1 MDKSSKNLFNNTELA
16 FTNKSNFDLTKAYFL
31 FSVLDY
37 PFLTKIGNMFL
48 LLVLKL
54 RLPFKTI
61 IKKTIFEHFCG
72 GETIDDCKSTF
83 DSLKAYKIYAM
94 PEYSVE
100 AESTFDGFESYKNT
114 MIDLIK
120 YLGYQGL
127 PFIAIKCT
135 GLMDIHS
142 LEMISKE
149 TLDSKSEKFIDF
161 KNRMNDLCKAASKCN
176 VKILIDAEESWIQD
190 AIDMVA
196 LDLMEIYNKK
206 VHTIFLTHQCYRT
219 GTLSKIKENFKRA
232 KQNKFLLG
240 IKLVRGAY
248 MEKERERAK
257 KYNYESPI
265 QPTKSDTDLEFDNSV
280 KFCVD
285 NIDNISI
292 WVGSHNEF
300 SSMQL
305 VKIMKEK
312 KIKSNDK
319 RIWFSQLYG
328 MSDNIS
334 FALADMGYNVV
345 KLIPF
350 GPIEK
355 TIPYLI
361 RRANENSSVKGQS
374 NRQFTL
380 IKNEINR
387 RNNIN

>member
-16 FTNKSNFDLTKAYFL
+16 FTNKSNFDLRKAYFL

-37 PFLTKIGNMFL
+37 PWLTKIGNMFL

-61 IKKTIFEHFCG
+61 IKKTIFDHFCG

-114 MIDLIK
+114 MLELINN
-120 YLGYQGL
+120 LGNQGL

-135 GLMDIHS
+135 GLIDINS
-142 LEMISKE
+142 LELISKG

-232 KQNKFLLG
+232 KENKFLLG

>member
-16 FTNKSNFDLTKAYFL
+16 FTNKSNFDLRKAYFL

-37 PFLTKIGNMFL
+37 PWLTKIGNMFL

-61 IKKTIFEHFCG
+61 IKKTIFDHFCG

-100 AESTFDGFESYKNT
+100 AESTFEGFESYKNT
-114 MIDLIK
+114 MLELINN
-120 YLGYQGL
+120 LGNQGL

-142 LEMISKE
+142 LELISKG

-285 NIDNISI
+285 NLDNISI

>member
-16 FTNKSNFDLTKAYFL
+16 FTNKSNFDLRKAYFL

-37 PFLTKIGNMFL
+37 PWLTKIGNMFL

-100 AESTFDGFESYKNT
+100 AESTFEGFESYKNT
-114 MIDLIK
+114 MIELINN
-120 YLGYQGL
+120 LGNQGL

-135 GLMDIHS
+135 GLIDIHS
-142 LEMISKE
+142 LEMISKG
-149 TLDSKSEKFIDF
+149 TLDNNSEKFIDF

-219 GTLSKIKENFKRA
+219 GTLLKIKENFKRA

-257 KYNYESPI
+257 KHNYESPI

-292 WVGSHNEF
+292 WVGSHNEL

-328 MSDNIS
+328 MRDNIS
-334 FALADMGYNVV
+334 FALANMGYNVV

>member
-16 FTNKSNFDLTKAYFL
+16 FTNKSNFDLRKAYFL

-37 PFLTKIGNMFL
+37 PWLTKIGNMFL

-72 GETIDDCKSTF
+72 GETINDCKSTF

-100 AESTFDGFESYKNT
+100 AESTFEGFESYKNT
-114 MIDLIK
+114 MLELINN
-120 YLGYQGL
+120 LGNQGL

-135 GLMDIHS
+135 GLIDINS
-142 LEMISKE
+142 LELISKG

-232 KQNKFLLG
+232 KENKFLLG

>member
-16 FTNKSNFDLTKAYFL
+16 FTNKSNFDLRKAYFL

-37 PFLTKIGNMFL
+37 PWLTKIGNMFL

-100 AESTFDGFESYKNT
+100 AESTFEGFESYKNT
-114 MIDLIK
+114 MIELINN
-120 YLGYQGL
+120 LGNQGL

-135 GLMDIHS
+135 GLIDIHS
-142 LEMISKE
+142 LEMISKG
-149 TLDSKSEKFIDF
+149 TLDNNSEKFIDF

-190 AIDMVA
+190 AIDMIA

-219 GTLSKIKENFKRA
+219 GTLLKIKENFKRA

-257 KYNYESPI
+257 KHNYESPI

-292 WVGSHNEF
+292 WVGSHNEL

-312 KIKSNDK
+312 KIKPNDM

>member
-1 MDKSSKNLFNNTELA
+1 
-16 FTNKSNFDLTKAYFL
+16 
-31 FSVLDY
+31 
-37 PFLTKIGNMFL
+37 
-48 LLVLKL
+48 
-54 RLPFKTI
+54 
-61 IKKTIFEHFCG
+61 
-72 GETIDDCKSTF
+72 
-83 DSLKAYKIYAM
+83 
-94 PEYSVE
+94 
-100 AESTFDGFESYKNT
+100 
-114 MIDLIK
+114 
-120 YLGYQGL
+120 
-127 PFIAIKCT
+127 
-135 GLMDIHS
+135 
-142 LEMISKE
+142 
-149 TLDSKSEKFIDF
+149 
-161 KNRMNDLCKAASKCN
+161 MNDLCKAASKCN

-232 KQNKFLLG
+232 KENKFLLG

>member
-1 MDKSSKNLFNNTELA
+1 VDKSSKNLFNNTELA

-37 PFLTKIGNMFL
+37 PLLTKIGNMFL

-61 IKKTIFEHFCG
+61 IKKTIFDHFCG

-100 AESTFDGFESYKNT
+100 AESTFEGFESYKNT

-142 LEMISKE
+142 LEMISKGS
-149 TLDSKSEKFIDF
+149 LDNNSEKFIDF
-161 KNRMNDLCKAASKCN
+161 KNRMNDLCKTASKCN

-219 GTLSKIKENFKRA
+219 GTLSRIKENFKRA

-257 KYNYESPI
+257 KHNYESPI

-280 KFCVD
+280 KFCID

>member
-16 FTNKSNFDLTKAYFL
+16 FTNKSNFDLRKAYFL

-37 PFLTKIGNMFL
+37 PWLTKIGNMFL

-114 MIDLIK
+114 MLELINN
-120 YLGYQGL
+120 LGNQGL

-135 GLMDIHS
+135 GLIDINS
-142 LEMISKE
+142 LELISKG

>member
-1 MDKSSKNLFNNTELA
+1 VDKSSKNLFNNTELA
-16 FTNKSNFDLTKAYFL
+16 FTNKSNFDLRKAYFL

-37 PFLTKIGNMFL
+37 PWLTKIGNMFL

-114 MIDLIK
+114 MLELINN
-120 YLGYQGL
+120 LGNQGL

-135 GLMDIHS
+135 GLIDINS
-142 LEMISKE
+142 LELISKG

>member
-16 FTNKSNFDLTKAYFL
+16 FTNKSNFDLRKAYFL

-37 PFLTKIGNMFL
+37 PWLTKIGNMFL

-114 MIDLIK
+114 MINLIK

-142 LEMISKE
+142 LELISKG

-206 VHTIFLTHQCYRT
+206 IHTIFLTHQCYRT

>member
-72 GETIDDCKSTF
+72 GETINDCKSTF

-161 KNRMNDLCKAASKCN
+161 KNRMNDLCKAASKYN

-190 AIDMVA
+190 AIDIVA

-280 KFCVD
+280 KFCID

>member
-16 FTNKSNFDLTKAYFL
+16 FTNKSNFDLRKAYFL

-37 PFLTKIGNMFL
+37 PWLTKIGNMFL

-61 IKKTIFEHFCG
+61 IKKTIFDHFCG

-114 MIDLIK
+114 MLELINN
-120 YLGYQGL
+120 LGNQGL

-135 GLMDIHS
+135 GLIDINS
-142 LEMISKE
+142 LELISKG

-206 VHTIFLTHQCYRT
+206 IHTIFLTHQCYRT

-232 KQNKFLLG
+232 KENKFLLG

>member
-1 MDKSSKNLFNNTELA
+1 VDKSSKNLFNNTELA
-16 FTNKSNFDLTKAYFL
+16 FTNKSNFDLRKAYFL

-37 PFLTKIGNMFL
+37 PWLTKIGNMFL

-100 AESTFDGFESYKNT
+100 AESTFEGFENYKNT
-114 MIDLIK
+114 MIELINN
-120 YLGYQGL
+120 LGNQGL

-135 GLMDIHS
+135 GLIDIHS
-142 LEMISKE
+142 LEMISKGS
-149 TLDSKSEKFIDF
+149 LDNNSEKFIDF

-280 KFCVD
+280 KFCID

-305 VKIMKEK
+305 VKMMKEK

>member
-16 FTNKSNFDLTKAYFL
+16 FTNKSNFDLRKAYFL

-37 PFLTKIGNMFL
+37 PWLTKIGNMFL

-72 GETIDDCKSTF
+72 GETINDCKSTF

-114 MIDLIK
+114 MLELINN
-120 YLGYQGL
+120 LGNQGL

-135 GLMDIHS
+135 GLIDINS
-142 LEMISKE
+142 LELISKG

-206 VHTIFLTHQCYRT
+206 IHTIFLTHQCYRT

-232 KQNKFLLG
+232 KENKFLLG

>member
-16 FTNKSNFDLTKAYFL
+16 FTNKSNFDLRKAYFL

-37 PFLTKIGNMFL
+37 PWLTKIGNMFL

-100 AESTFDGFESYKNT
+100 AESTFEGFENYKNT
-114 MIDLIK
+114 MIELINN
-120 YLGYQGL
+120 LGNQGL

-135 GLMDIHS
+135 GLIDIHS
-142 LEMISKE
+142 LEMISKGS
-149 TLDSKSEKFIDF
+149 LDNNSEKFIDF

-280 KFCVD
+280 KFCID

-292 WVGSHNEF
+292 WVGSHNEL

-305 VKIMKEK
+305 VKMMKEK

>member
-16 FTNKSNFDLTKAYFL
+16 FTNKSNFDLRKAYFL

-37 PFLTKIGNMFL
+37 PWLTKIGNMFL

-72 GETIDDCKSTF
+72 GETINDCKSTF

-114 MIDLIK
+114 MINLIK

-142 LEMISKE
+142 LELISKG

>member
-16 FTNKSNFDLTKAYFL
+16 FTNKSNFDLRKAYFL

-37 PFLTKIGNMFL
+37 PWLTKIGNMFL

-72 GETIDDCKSTF
+72 GETINDCKSTF

-114 MIDLIK
+114 MLELINN
-120 YLGYQGL
+120 LGNQGL

-142 LEMISKE
+142 LELISKG

>member
-16 FTNKSNFDLTKAYFL
+16 FTNKSNFDLRKAYFL

-37 PFLTKIGNMFL
+37 PWLTKIGNMFL

-100 AESTFDGFESYKNT
+100 AESTFEGFESYKNT
-114 MIDLIK
+114 MIELINN
-120 YLGYQGL
+120 LGNQGL

-135 GLMDIHS
+135 GLIDIHS
-142 LEMISKE
+142 LEMISKG
-149 TLDSKSEKFIDF
+149 TLDNNSEKFIDF

-219 GTLSKIKENFKRA
+219 GTLLKIKENFKRA

-257 KYNYESPI
+257 KHNYESPI

-312 KIKSNDK
+312 KIKPNDM

>member
-16 FTNKSNFDLTKAYFL
+16 FTNKSNFDLRKAYFL

-37 PFLTKIGNMFL
+37 PWLTKIGNMFL

-72 GETIDDCKSTF
+72 GETINDCKSTF

-100 AESTFDGFESYKNT
+100 AESTFEGFESYKNT

-142 LEMISKE
+142 LEMISKGS
-149 TLDSKSEKFIDF
+149 LDNNSEKFIDF

>member
-16 FTNKSNFDLTKAYFL
+16 FTNKSNFDLRKAYFL

-37 PFLTKIGNMFL
+37 PWLTKIGNMFL

-61 IKKTIFEHFCG
+61 IKKTIFDHFCG

-114 MIDLIK
+114 MLELINN
-120 YLGYQGL
+120 LGNQGL

-135 GLMDIHS
+135 GLIDINS
-142 LEMISKE
+142 LELISKG